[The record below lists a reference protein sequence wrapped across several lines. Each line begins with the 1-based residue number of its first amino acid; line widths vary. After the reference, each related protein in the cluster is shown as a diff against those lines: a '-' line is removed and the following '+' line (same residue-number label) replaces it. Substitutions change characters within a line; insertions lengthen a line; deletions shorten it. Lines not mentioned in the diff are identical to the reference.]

1 LLLFSAATLISYHN
15 RFRLSTTFLKSFLSW
30 KTLFSVTG
38 IYVNISVRLCQQLF
52 FEIFSSFFRAVVLS
66 RRCLNNESE
75 YIIPHCTCQHYF
87 SNFLHKSSPATS
99 IPHKQGIFAMFLFC
113 FLLFYKE
120 RKLLS
125 ELFHQICQIVIF
137 IQTCKYSA
145 VSGIIYDHLAQGS
158 QISEDIKCV
167 YCPNN

>member
-1 LLLFSAATLISYHN
+1 MFMLTY
-15 RFRLSTTFLKSFLSW
+15 LSDF
-30 KTLFSVTG
+30 
-38 IYVNISVRLCQQLF
+38 VNNF

>member
-1 LLLFSAATLISYHN
+1 MSWKTFVCRDRYLCYHICQT
-15 RFRLSTTFLKSFLSW
+15 LSTT
-30 KTLFSVTG
+30 
-38 IYVNISVRLCQQLF
+38 F
-52 FEIFSSFFRAVVLS
+52 FEIFSSFFQVVLLS

-75 YIIPHCTCQHYF
+75 YITPYYTCQHYF
-87 SNFLHKSSPATS
+87 LNFLHKLSPAAS
-99 IPHKQGIFAMFLFC
+99 IPHKQGILTLFLFC
-113 FLLFYKE
+113 LLLFYKE

-145 VSGIIYDHLAQGS
+145 VSGVIYDHLTQSS
-158 QISEDIKCV
+158 QVSEGIKCI